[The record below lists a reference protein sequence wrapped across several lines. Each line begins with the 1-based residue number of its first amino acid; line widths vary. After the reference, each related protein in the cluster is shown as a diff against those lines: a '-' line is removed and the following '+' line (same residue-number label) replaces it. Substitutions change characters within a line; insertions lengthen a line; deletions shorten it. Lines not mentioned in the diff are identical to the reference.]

1 MSALRIVL
9 TFLIIWAIIIDVN
22 SKISSIRK
30 YFGIKIMQYA
40 YFNLNKFGFQSNIKS
55 IFLISQVG

>member
-40 YFNLNKFGFQSNIKS
+40 YFNLNKLCYNLIYRLFFSIKK
-55 IFLISQVG
+55 GK